1 MQRRN
6 ALIAAGLGAT
16 AFIAGCGGGN
26 EPEPLPDIFKLAQS
40 SLDLTILVEAIVRA
54 GLVGTLQG
62 AGPFTVFAPTNSA
75 FAALFTELGLTTVQL
90 LANIPLLTTVLSYH
104 LVPGRVL
111 KEDIPVNTDIAT
123 VQGETVRISSGLLI
137 TDQRSRTSR
146 ITATDVLSRNGVIH
160 FIDKL
165 ILPRP

>member
-6 ALIAAGLGAT
+6 ALMVAGLTAT
-16 AFIAGCGGGN
+16 ALIAGCGGGK
-26 EPEPLPDIFKLAQS
+26 EPEPLPDIFQLAQS
-40 SLDLTILVEAIVRA
+40 SLDLTLLVEAIVRA

-62 AGPFTVFAPTNSA
+62 AGPLTVFAPTNSA

-90 LANIPLLTTVLSYH
+90 LANKPLLTTVLSYH

-111 KEDIPVNTDIAT
+111 KVDIPVNTDIAT
-123 VQGETVRISSGLLI
+123 VQGETLRVSSGLVI

>member
-1 MQRRN
+1 MHRRN
-6 ALIAAGLGAT
+6 ALMVAGLSAT
-16 AFIAGCGGGN
+16 ALIAGCGGGN
-26 EPEPLPDIFKLAQS
+26 EPEPLPDIFQLAQT
-40 SLDLTILVEAIVRA
+40 SLDLTILVEAFVRA

-104 LVPGRVL
+104 LVPRRVL
-111 KEDIPVNTDIAT
+111 KADIPVNTDIAT
-123 VQGETVRISSGLLI
+123 VQGETLRISSGLVI
-137 TDQRSRTSR
+137 TDQRRRTSR